1 MRTLPDGIRVHDIR
15 HSLVEFHGRFADLF
29 SRSEQR
35 ERSRSYLR
43 GLLGGVERRNGW
55 QLAEHLGDATPDGT
69 QRLLNGAR
77 WSASEARDRLV
88 TFCAETFGD
97 PEGILVFDET
107 GFIKKGDKSAG
118 VQRQYSGTAGRRENC
133 QIGVFAAY
141 VTDRAHVLVDRALY
155 LPESWTS
162 DRERCRD
169 AGIPDHV
176 TFRTKPRSA
185 LRIHHRLSRLGLPI
199 GWVTGDEVYGDNPV
213 LRAGLERRQ
222 TRYVLAVSSTSE
234 VWTKAPTVQ
243 FPQGAVGTRGRPRTR
258 PIISAPSV
266 PVATIV
272 SSWEPGVWTR
282 LAVHQGEKG
291 PIVYD
296 WAARRVVHKRDKL
309 PTIEGWLLVRRSIF
323 DPTEIAY
330 YLSNAPDSTTL
341 EQLAHVASCRYRV
354 EQCFAEAKDDFGMD
368 HYEVR
373 TWTAWHRFM
382 TLCMMAMA
390 WVASVRLDVKRSEP
404 PSVPP
409 TPKADREPELE
420 PGAAKRPGKRGGRPL
435 PRVRPGRSP
444 NSVVS

>member
-1 MRTLPDGIRVHDIR
+1 MRALPVGIRVRDVR
-15 HSLVEFHGRFADLF
+15 ASLTEFHGRFADLF
-29 SRSEQR
+29 ARSEPR
-35 ERSRSYLR
+35 ERSRAYLH

-55 QLAEHLGDATPDGT
+55 QLAERLGESTPDGA
-69 QRLLNGAR
+69 QRLLHGTH
-77 WSASEARDRLV
+77 WSAATARDRLV

-107 GFIKKGDKSAG
+107 GFLKKGDKSAG

-162 DRERCRD
+162 DRDRCRE

-176 TFRTKPRSA
+176 SFRTKPRSA
-185 LRIHHRLSRLGLPI
+185 LRMHHRLHRLGLPI

-213 LRAGLERRQ
+213 LRAGLERRR

-234 VWTKAPTVQ
+234 VWPEAPDVSMPVKPAGQ
-243 FPQGAVGTRGRPRTR
+243 RGPARTR
-258 PIISAPSV
+258 PTISAPSV
-266 PVATIV
+266 PVSRLAA
-272 SSWEPGVWTR
+272 SWAPETWQR

-296 WAARRVVHKRDKL
+296 WAAQRVVHKRVRL
-309 PTIEGWLLVRRSIF
+309 PTIAGWLLARRSVS
-323 DPTEIAY
+323 DPTEVAY
-330 YLSNAPDSTTL
+330 YLSNAPADTSL

-354 EQCFAEAKDDFGMD
+354 EQCFEEAKDDFGLD
-368 HYEVR
+368 QYEVR
-373 TWTAWHRFM
+373 SWTAWHRFM

-390 WVASVRLDVKRSEP
+390 WVASVRHEATASPP
-404 PSVPP
+404 PSS
-409 TPKADREPELE
+409 RETHS
-420 PGAAKRPGKRGGRPL
+420 PGTAAAGRAGKKGAL
-435 PRVRPGRSP
+435 RS
-444 NSVVS
+444 

>member
-1 MRTLPDGIRVHDIR
+1 MRTLPDGIRVYDVR

-29 SRSEQR
+29 ARSEQR

-55 QLAEHLGDATPDGT
+55 QLAEHLGEETPDGT
-69 QRLLNGAR
+69 QRLLNGAQ
-77 WSASEARDRLV
+77 WSASEARDRV
-88 TFCAETFGD
+88 ITFCAEKFGD

-162 DRERCRD
+162 DRDRCRE

-234 VWTKAPTVQ
+234 VWTEAPTVQ
-243 FPQGAVGTRGRPRTR
+243 LPQGAPGTRGRPRTR

-266 PVATIV
+266 PVDALV
-272 SSWEPGVWTR
+272 SSWEPGVWTS

-309 PTIEGWLLVRRSIF
+309 PTIEGWLLVRRSVS

-330 YLSNAPDSTTL
+330 YLSNAPESTTL

-354 EQCFAEAKDDFGMD
+354 EQCFEEAKDDFGMD

-390 WVASVRLDVKRSEP
+390 WVASVRHDVTPRQP
-404 PSVPP
+404 PGAPPAP
-409 TPKADREPELE
+409 TPDRELE
-420 PGAAKRPGKRGGRPL
+420 PGAAKRPGKRGGHP
-435 PRVRPGRSP
+435 PRRMRPGRSP
-444 NSVVS
+444 NSDVS

>member
-1 MRTLPDGIRVHDIR
+1 MHALPAGIRVRDVR
-15 HSLVEFHGRFADLF
+15 SSLIEFHGRFSDLF
-29 SRSEQR
+29 ARSEPR
-35 ERSRSYLR
+35 ERSRAYLR
-43 GLLGGVERRNGW
+43 GLLGGIERRNGW
-55 QLAEHLGDATPDGT
+55 QLAEHLGESTPDGA
-69 QRLLNGAR
+69 QRLLNGTH

-107 GFIKKGDKSAG
+107 GFLKKGDRSAG

-162 DRERCRD
+162 DRDRCRE

-185 LRIHHRLSRLGLPI
+185 LRMHHRLRRLGLPI

-234 VWTKAPTVQ
+234 VWPEAPVVSMPAKPAGQ
-243 FPQGAVGTRGRPRTR
+243 RGPARTR
-258 PIISAPSV
+258 PTISSPSV
-266 PVATIV
+266 AVSHLV
-272 SSWEPGVWTR
+272 SSWAPEAWQR

-296 WAARRVVHKRDKL
+296 WAARRVIHKRDKL
-309 PTIEGWLLVRRSIF
+309 PTQEGWLLVRRSVS
-323 DPTEIAY
+323 DPTEVAY
-330 YLSNAPDSTTL
+330 YLSNAPADTTL

-354 EQCFAEAKDDFGMD
+354 EQCFEEAKDDFGLD
-368 HYEVR
+368 QYEVR
-373 TWTAWHRFM
+373 SWTAWHRFM
-382 TLCMMAMA
+382 TLCMMAMG
-390 WVASVRLDVKRSEP
+390 WVASVRHEVTSDPP
-404 PSVPP
+404 PSPRQP
-409 TPKADREPELE
+409 RSAGTAAAGRAGKK
-420 PGAAKRPGKRGGRPL
+420 GAFA
-435 PRVRPGRSP
+435 S
-444 NSVVS
+444 